1 MGVIEPRHL
10 NEVLYG
16 DKGAQAYHASRPA
29 PPHPRVE
36 RNCPGLQTEQLVPTR
51 PQGDIFMAA
60 LLFVMIE
67 SPEVYSDGSG

>member
-1 MGVIEPRHL
+1 MNSVQPSFRLI
-10 NEVLYG
+10 YG
-16 DKGAQAYHASRPA
+16 LENT
-29 PPHPRVE
+29 PHPRVE
-36 RNCPGLQTEQLVPTR
+36 RNCPGLQTEQLAPMR